1 MRALFLDEARSPGAG
16 DSLRRARSR
25 RLFRGPGHDA
35 RGLRQAEPMT
45 VSKRFLTMSTQL
57 LYWSMYP
64 LMSAILLDFYLIG
77 SLILDSRLLSL
88 LVAVALSGVFLVLW
102 VFLPRVR
109 RLQRMLSGPD

>member
-1 MRALFLDEARSPGAG
+1 
-16 DSLRRARSR
+16 
-25 RLFRGPGHDA
+25 
-35 RGLRQAEPMT
+35 
-45 VSKRFLTMSTQL
+45 MSTRL

-64 LMSAILLDFYLIG
+64 LMSDILLDFYLIG